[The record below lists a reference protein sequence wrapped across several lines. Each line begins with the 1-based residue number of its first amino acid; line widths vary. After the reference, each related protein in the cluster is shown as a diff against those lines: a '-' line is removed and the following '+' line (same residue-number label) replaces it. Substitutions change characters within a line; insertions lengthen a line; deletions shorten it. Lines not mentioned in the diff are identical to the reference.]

1 MPYQHGAEEKKGPKN
16 VPYVVFYLE
25 SCKLTQ
31 ITTRYYLAKKIATAL
46 PIPYLKEVRRIFESY
61 FWTTCSEG
69 RGKRRRRKEQN
80 TFAPPEF

>member
-1 MPYQHGAEEKKGPKN
+1 MFKK
-16 VPYVVFYLE
+16 
-25 SCKLTQ
+25 KLQ
-31 ITTRYYLAKKIATAL
+31 IDLNHNKVLFSRKKL
-46 PIPYLKEVRRIFESY
+46 SPLRWPIPYLKEVRRIFESY